1 MRLPLDGAAPRRA
14 QLATAVEA
22 VLTSMLLTHVRGALV
37 GEASGGERK
46 RTNVALELVAEP
58 ACLVVDEVR
67 DLPRSP
73 PILPQRCYLAT
84 TSSRLLPAV
93 SCSPPR
99 ASTPLPPSKSHDASS
114 TPPRCWGSQ
123 C

>member
-46 RTNVALELVAEP
+46 RTNVALELVAAP
-58 ACLVVDEVR
+58 ACLVVDGG
-67 DLPRSP
+67 PFTK
-73 PILPQRCYLAT
+73 LAT
-84 TSSRLLPAV
+84 HSSSYSRNESIMYMACMHVAPV
-93 SCSPPR
+93 
-99 ASTPLPPSKSHDASS
+99 D
-114 TPPRCWGSQ
+114 Q
-123 C
+123 